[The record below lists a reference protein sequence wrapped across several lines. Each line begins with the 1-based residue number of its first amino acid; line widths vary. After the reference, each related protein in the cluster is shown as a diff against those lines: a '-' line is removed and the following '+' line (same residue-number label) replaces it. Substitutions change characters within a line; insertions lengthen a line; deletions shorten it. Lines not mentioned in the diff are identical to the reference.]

1 MFIDMNK
8 QNAIT
13 FIEEAEEP
21 LVTDDIKLMIKGL
34 NPVEPVPIVI
44 LKKLMARILEKQ
56 KYLNQ
61 IEDSLRKSM

>member
-1 MFIDMNK
+1 MNK

-21 LVTDDIKLMIKGL
+21 LVTDDIKLMIKDL
-34 NPVEPVPIVI
+34 NPVEPVPLTV
-44 LKKLMARILEKQ
+44 LNKLMARIREKQ

-61 IEDSLRKSM
+61 IEDSLRKSI